1 MKIYL
6 ADTIQREHLD
16 YNKKLY
22 IYNHLESYWALLKQ
36 NKNMKDWSVYEK
48 SNKSVS

>member
-16 YNKKLY
+16 YNRKY
-22 IYNHLESYWALLKQ
+22 NIRNHLEPYWALLKQ
-36 NKNMKDWSVYEK
+36 KKNTIDKWSIAKEK
-48 SNKSVS
+48 